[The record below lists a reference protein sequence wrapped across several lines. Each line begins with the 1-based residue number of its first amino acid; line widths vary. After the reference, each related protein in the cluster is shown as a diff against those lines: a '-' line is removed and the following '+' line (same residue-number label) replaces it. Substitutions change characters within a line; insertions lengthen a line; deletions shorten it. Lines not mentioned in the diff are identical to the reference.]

1 MGKLTDQVLLQAI
14 RDSIAIDA
22 CEWSIYNIVGDKKE
36 IADGRFVNT
45 FDTLVSSV
53 CRRLKDYPAS
63 TVRARIKRISAESG
77 LTLYQYRHGA
87 SIRVHTTKEHTD
99 VLEVHAMKW
108 WESMGYCKGEA
119 RPTSR
124 NHRLPESESELLAVV
139 GGAA

>member
-63 TVRARIKRISAESG
+63 TVRARIKRISVESG
-77 LTLYQYRHGA
+77 FTLYQYRHGA

-108 WESMGYCKGEA
+108 WEAMGYCKGEA
-119 RPTSR
+119 RPTSP
-124 NHRLPESESELLAVV
+124 NHRLPESEAELLSF